1 MATPT
6 FIQQVRVENANT
18 YWSYWYTNPTN
29 WSNWESPRIT
39 LTSTLTGDTPLKI
52 AVSGSINTDPY
63 VHVNDGLIHNG
74 ITNAAGIY
82 LAGSSNGYV
91 PGATTRVALNLPNG
105 TLLNSSASW
114 GALLIGNPEIGWTSV
129 FDATSGNGLG
139 SSNPSSTLS
148 INTSL
153 NKLIGRTLP
162 SGTVLY
168 LTYNDQ
174 DNSNLGS
181 YTVSII
187 DATSNPSLSLAS
199 STTAVNEGSVA
210 VFTLTTSNVESGTSV
225 PYTLSGISA
234 ADVSGGLL
242 SGNAVVNSS
251 GIAIISVTLLNDAL
265 PEGSETL
272 NVNAGGAIAS
282 TVINDTSIAAATY
295 FLSPSN
301 TSVNEGANA
310 TFTLTT
316 TNVASGTSVPYTLS
330 GISTS
335 DVSGG
340 ALSGT
345 AFVRDGIATIWVSL
359 LNDSLTEGAET
370 LTVSAG
376 GATASTTVNDTSK
389 TPTYSITASSSTV
402 NEGATATFIVS
413 TTNIPSGASVLYT
426 LSGISG
432 ADVSSGYLVGST
444 TVNSSGQG
452 TITIPLLSDSL
463 TEGPET
469 LTIKVGNGI
478 AIPDYS
484 VIGEGGEYAWV
495 RYYSSTNTY
504 LVDQVI
510 VISLSTVK
518 MSNASTPLW
527 AGQAPGFWVARN
539 VGGVDAGIGRYYDP
553 YHNIFTVDKPSTP
566 NSAASASLIV
576 NDTSNAE
583 VVPSYSLAA
592 ASSSVNE
599 GSTAT
604 FTLATTNVASGTS
617 VPYTLSGISAGDVSG
632 GSLSGN
638 AVVNSSGVATIS
650 VTLLND
656 SLTEGSETLTVT
668 AGGATAS
675 TVVNDTSKT
684 PSATYSI
691 SSNSSVNEGSAATF
705 TLTTTNVASGTS
717 VPYTISG
724 ISAADVSGGS
734 LSGNAV
740 VNSSGVATISVTLL
754 NDSLTEGSET
764 LIVSAG
770 GASASTVIYDTSKS
784 PSATYSVSEN
794 SSSVNEGSIATF
806 TLTTT
811 NVASGTSVPYT
822 ISGISAADVS
832 GGSLS
837 GNAVVNSNGIAT
849 ISVALLS
856 DSLTEGPETLTV
868 TAGGASASTKI
879 NDTSLTQIITYTA
892 STTQT
897 SASEGSII
905 TVSLYGGKSS
915 SGATV
920 YYELYGSGITSSDFN
935 ERALTGSLVVNT
947 VGYADLS
954 LAIANDL
961 LTEGDERFIAQFF
974 TDSARTSSAGL
985 PVSVLIS
992 DTSRT
997 LTLVASSSSV
1007 NEGSIADFMVTTT
1020 GVAAGSSISYTLS
1033 GVSSADIT
1041 GGTLSGVATVNSIG
1055 SATISIPIA
1064 ADSFTEG
1071 SETLTVT
1078 VQGKTASTIINDT
1091 STAAVIPTYA
1101 LAASS
1106 TTVSEGA
1113 IAAFTLT
1120 TTGVAPGASVS
1131 YTISGVSAADV
1142 TGGLSGTATVDT
1154 YGLAT
1159 ISVAVAADFLTEGT
1173 EILTV
1178 TSQGKSASISVN
1190 DTSKAT
1196 AIASYALSASTNS
1209 VDEGSNA
1216 VFTLT
1221 TTNVAGG
1228 TSIAYTVSGVSAA
1241 DITGGALSGT
1251 AIVNSS
1257 GTATISIPIAA
1268 DMTTEGVETLTVLAQ
1283 GNSASI
1289 TVNDTSKS
1297 LSGLVASSTSVDEGK
1312 IATFVLTNVAP
1323 GTSIA
1328 YTLSGVE
1335 ARDISATNPI
1345 GSTSLAGGA
1354 GDDTLM
1360 AVGYDSI
1367 YGGAGVDT
1375 VVYAYDKNDY
1385 QISKNPT
1392 DGSYS
1397 VIFKTGTVGYVASDV
1412 EKVKFRDTTVD
1423 LTTYPFYGNLT
1434 PVSAS
1439 AVSSVYRFFNALENV
1454 FFYTNTTSE
1463 RDAVFAN
1470 SDVSKSNVNEWPFVY
1485 QGSTFEAAHSYS
1497 GTVTIQR
1504 FYNTLTHSHF
1514 YSCDPV
1520 EIANIKAKGASGEW
1534 PFVFEG
1540 PAFLVYASDP
1550 NPNSVGR
1557 EVPVERFYSA
1567 TFNRHWLTSD
1577 PDEIAQ
1583 IMKTGLWT
1591 AEGIAFWTASAEQS
1605 AKTPI

>member
-1 MATPT
+1 MTGQSSSSSDIDFFKLYASGSGTAQFSLTLPSNNYSYYYVKIYDALGALQKSYTTQDSATYSVVST
-6 FIQQVRVENANT
+6 SAG
-18 YWSYWYTNPTN
+18 YSYISVNSSSTADYSINGSFTADEVNTNPTYLLR
-29 WSNWESPRIT
+29 SDIT
-39 LTSTLTGDTPLKI
+39 T
-52 AVSGSINTDPY
+52 
-63 VHVNDGLIHNG
+63 
-74 ITNAAGIY
+74 
-82 LAGSSNGYV
+82 
-91 PGATTRVALNLPNG
+91 
-105 TLLNSSASW
+105 
-114 GALLIGNPEIGWTSV
+114 
-129 FDATSGNGLG
+129 
-139 SSNPSSTLS
+139 
-148 INTSL
+148 
-153 NKLIGRTLP
+153 
-162 SGTVLY
+162 
-168 LTYNDQ
+168 
-174 DNSNLGS
+174 
-181 YTVSII
+181 
-187 DATSNPSLSLAS
+187 
-199 STTAVNEGSVA
+199 
-210 VFTLTTSNVESGTSV
+210 
-225 PYTLSGISA
+225 
-234 ADVSGGLL
+234 
-242 SGNAVVNSS
+242 
-251 GIAIISVTLLNDAL
+251 
-265 PEGSETL
+265 
-272 NVNAGGAIAS
+272 
-282 TVINDTSIAAATY
+282 
-295 FLSPSN
+295 
-301 TSVNEGANA
+301 
-310 TFTLTT
+310 
-316 TNVASGTSVPYTLS
+316 
-330 GISTS
+330 
-335 DVSGG
+335 
-340 ALSGT
+340 
-345 AFVRDGIATIWVSL
+345 
-359 LNDSLTEGAET
+359 
-370 LTVSAG
+370 
-376 GATASTTVNDTSK
+376 
-389 TPTYSITASSSTV
+389 
-402 NEGATATFIVS
+402 
-413 TTNIPSGASVLYT
+413 
-426 LSGISG
+426 
-432 ADVSSGYLVGST
+432 
-444 TVNSSGQG
+444 
-452 TITIPLLSDSL
+452 
-463 TEGPET
+463 
-469 LTIKVGNGI
+469 
-478 AIPDYS
+478 
-484 VIGEGGEYAWV
+484 
-495 RYYSSTNTY
+495 
-504 LVDQVI
+504 
-510 VISLSTVK
+510 
-518 MSNASTPLW
+518 
-527 AGQAPGFWVARN
+527 
-539 VGGVDAGIGRYYDP
+539 
-553 YHNIFTVDKPSTP
+553 
-566 NSAASASLIV
+566 
-576 NDTSNAE
+576 
-583 VVPSYSLAA
+583 
-592 ASSSVNE
+592 VNE
-599 GSTAT
+599 GST
-604 FTLATTNVASGTS
+604 
-617 VPYTLSGISAGDVSG
+617 
-632 GSLSGN
+632 
-638 AVVNSSGVATIS
+638 
-650 VTLLND
+650 
-656 SLTEGSETLTVT
+656 
-668 AGGATAS
+668 
-675 TVVNDTSKT
+675 
-684 PSATYSI
+684 
-691 SSNSSVNEGSAATF
+691 ATF

-784 PSATYSVSEN
+784 PSATYSVSAN

-811 NVASGTSVPYT
+811 NVASGTSVSYT

-837 GNAVVNSNGIAT
+837 GNVVVNSNGIAT

-856 DSLTEGPETLTV
+856 DSLTEGAETLTV
-868 TAGGASASTKI
+868 IAGGASASTKI
-879 NDTSLTQIITYTA
+879 NDTSLTQNITYTV
-892 STTQT
+892 STPQT

-915 SGATV
+915 SGTTV

-935 ERALTGSLVVNT
+935 GQALTGSLVLNFSGNT
-947 VGYADLS
+947 DLS

-961 LTEGDERFIAQFF
+961 LTEGDERFTAQFF

-997 LTLVASSSSV
+997 PTLVASSSSVNEGASATFTLTTTNVTSSTSVPYTLSGISAADVSGGSLSGNVVVNSNGIATISVALLSDSLTEGAETLTVTAGGATASTVVNDTSKTPSATYSLSSSSSSV
-1007 NEGSIADFMVTTT
+1007 NEGSIADFIFTTT

-1041 GGTLSGVATVNSIG
+1041 GGALSGVATVNSLG

-1078 VQGKTASTIINDT
+1078 VQGKAASTIINDT
-1091 STAAVIPTYA
+1091 STAAVVPTYA

-1120 TTGVAPGASVS
+1120 TTGVAPGTSVS

-1142 TGGLSGTATVDT
+1142 TGGLSGTATVDN

-1312 IATFVLTNVAP
+1312 IATFVLTNAAP

-1328 YTLSGVE
+1328 YILSGVE

-1354 GDDTLM
+1354 GDDTLV

-1397 VIFKTGTVGYVASDV
+1397 VIFKTGTVGYIASDV

-1423 LTTYPFYGNLT
+1423 LTTYPYYGNLT

-1470 SDVSKSNVNEWPFVY
+1470 SDVSKNNVNEWPFVY

-1520 EIANIKAKGASGEW
+1520 EIANIKAKGAGGEW

-1591 AEGIAFWTASAEQS
+1591 AEGIAFWGESPVLSGTTTVNASGVATISVPISADGLTEGAQILTVTAQGITASIVINDTSKVSLVPSYKLTAASATVNEGALATFTLNTTNVVSGTSIAYTISGVSAADLNGGVLTGSAVVNSSGEATISIPIAADTLTEGNETLTITAQS
-1605 AKTPI
+1605 ATASVTILDTSKTAVATPTYTLTPATLSVNEGELARVYVNTTNVAVGTVLQKGVSGGGSSDVIGGLTRQVTVDALGQAFINIQTIEDQITEGPETMYITLGTSTTSFLINDTSIVGVIDTGGGGDGGGGGGGGGSG